1 MGGHARFSPSSG
13 KRRLECP
20 PSLLLEEQFPD
31 EESPFAAEGSAG
43 HALAEYLINKY
54 LKKRTK
60 RPVSDYYSDELLEA
74 VDDYVEYNITQIEQ
88 ARKDCDQPFI
98 GVELKVSLAHRI
110 EGCFGTADMVVVDSH
125 KIHIIDLKL
134 GKGVVVD
141 AEQNVQLMIYGLGVL
156 DMLGFLYEIDTVELT
171 IVQPR
176 IEHFSTWEI
185 SAGELLAWGKDV
197 LEPRAAKALSGEG
210 EFKAGDHCRFCKA
223 RFTCRA
229 RAEEYLKLAQM
240 EFAEPALMSDEEIA
254 EVLSKADALKKW
266 AEEVYTY
273 AQNEAV
279 VNHKE
284 WPGYKLVLGR
294 SNRKYTDED
303 EVAEAAQKAGY
314 TDIYKK
320 SLIGITEMERLM
332 GKKKFNEIL
341 GSLELL
347 AWGKDVLEPRAA
359 KALSGEGEFKAGDHC
374 RFCKARFTC
383 RARAEEYLKLAQM
396 EFAEPALMSDEE
408 IAEVLSKADA
418 LKKWA
423 EEVYTYAQNEA
434 VVNHKEW
441 PGYKL
446 VLGRSNR
453 KYTDEDEVAEAA
465 QKAGYT
471 DIYKK
476 SLIGIT
482 EMERLMGKKKFN
494 EILGS
499 LVYKPDGKVTLVPD
513 SDKREAVKTA
523 TAEADFKE
531 D

>member
-43 HALAEYLINKY
+43 HAMAEYLINKY

-197 LEPRAAKALSGEG
+197 LEPGAAKALSGEG
-210 EFKAGDHCRFCKA
+210 DFKAGDHCRFCKA

-294 SNRKYTDED
+294 SNRKYTDEED
-303 EVAEAAQKAGY
+303 VAEAAQKAGY
-314 TDIYKK
+314 TDI
-320 SLIGITEMERLM
+320 
-332 GKKKFNEIL
+332 F
-341 GSLELL
+341 
-347 AWGKDVLEPRAA
+347 
-359 KALSGEGEFKAGDHC
+359 
-374 RFCKARFTC
+374 
-383 RARAEEYLKLAQM
+383 
-396 EFAEPALMSDEE
+396 
-408 IAEVLSKADA
+408 
-418 LKKWA
+418 
-423 EEVYTYAQNEA
+423 
-434 VVNHKEW
+434 
-441 PGYKL
+441 
-446 VLGRSNR
+446 
-453 KYTDEDEVAEAA
+453 
-465 QKAGYT
+465 
-471 DIYKK
+471 KK